1 MVVILGSYNPNLE
14 QRTEPE
20 PQSRDEAEDYGVIC
34 LRVHDD
40 VTY

>member
-20 PQSRDEAEDYGVIC
+20 PQSRDEAEDYGAYDMYAC
-34 LRVHDD
+34 A
-40 VTY
+40 